1 MDNTPTDL
9 DIFCNTKLP
18 LDKKI
23 NKVQERAL
31 RILYDNDT
39 LTFLELLEMDGAFT
53 VHQRNIQI
61 LLLEMF
67 KAKNNLEPSLLK
79 GIFQGNEYRG
89 PVLRSSK
96 VFMRPS
102 VRTQKYGERSLQNL
116 GVILWNQLPNDVQNE
131 NSLQKFKMFI
141 KNWKATNFPCE
152 LCINYVKGLSK
163 VNCK

>member
-1 MDNTPTDL
+1 M
-9 DIFCNTKLP
+9 
-18 LDKKI
+18 DKKI

-31 RILYDNDT
+31 RILYENDT
-39 LTFLELLEMDGAFT
+39 LNFLELLEMDGGFT

-79 GIFQGNEYRG
+79 GIFQGNEYKG
-89 PVLRSSK
+89 PVLRRSK

-102 VRTQKYGERSLQNL
+102 VRTQRYGERSLQNL
-116 GVILWNQLPNDVQNE
+116 GVILWNQIPKYVQNE
-131 NSLQKFKMFI
+131 DSLQKFKMFI
-141 KNWKATNFPCE
+141 KNWKPTNCPCE
-152 LCINYVKGLSK
+152 LCINYVKELGK

>member
-1 MDNTPTDL
+1 MAAIKRNKSYFSFIQKKNLLSSFVHSHLAYP
-9 DIFCNTKLP
+9 P
-18 LDKKI
+18 LVWMFYNRTMDKKI

-79 GIFQGNEYRG
+79 GIFQRNEYRG

-102 VRTQKYGERSLQNL
+102 VR
-116 GVILWNQLPNDVQNE
+116 
-131 NSLQKFKMFI
+131 M
-141 KNWKATNFPCE
+141 
-152 LCINYVKGLSK
+152 VKDLSK
-163 VNCK
+163 ILG